1 MLQRAAAK
9 IAVVH
14 TMIIGSAAG
23 PALAADAPEASANT
37 RRRSGG
43 PLATQASSERG
54 GKHEVRV

>member
-23 PALAADAPEASANT
+23 PALAADAP
-37 RRRSGG
+37 
-43 PLATQASSERG
+43 
-54 GKHEVRV
+54 